1 MNHRPAI
8 DSWLQSFPTTVT
20 RALMQQL
27 QADLKMRIRYARAR
41 HNDAHRHV
49 AGNILLGAR
58 RPHGRPRLMLTPE
71 RLVQHMDA
79 CVRRTDAHHELAV
92 LVPLARRVSAAL
104 QQWRENRPAPIAALD
119 ATLLVLRRTLPYP
132 DAQWLSQR
140 VPRSAARFEFV
151 SPAEQRVAF
160 SLAQQH
166 PGVFFPSP
174 QPPEPSADSGNRKQA
189 LLRKIVR
196 RIPLSQAELQ
206 LLKQARSATSSAV

>member
-1 MNHRPAI
+1 
-8 DSWLQSFPTTVT
+8 
-20 RALMQQL
+20 
-27 QADLKMRIRYARAR
+27 
-41 HNDAHRHV
+41 
-49 AGNILLGAR
+49 
-58 RPHGRPRLMLTPE
+58 MLTPE

-140 VPRSAARFEFV
+140 VPRSATRFKFPSSV
-151 SPAEQRVAF
+151 EQQVAF
-160 SLAQQH
+160 SLVRQH
-166 PGVFFPSP
+166 PEVFFPAP
-174 QPPEPSADSGNRKQA
+174 PPPEPAPDGSSKQA
-189 LLRKIVR
+189 LLRKIIR

-206 LLKQARSATSSAV
+206 LLRRALSAEAPVA